1 MAVPKYFEMYR
12 AFLECLSDGQVHTIK
27 DAKVAVTEAFSLTDN
42 DLSQMLASGKQ
53 TVFDNRIGWCRTY
66 LKKANLIV
74 SPARAKFVITEE
86 GKKLIA
92 TSGDINDDILMQ
104 YPDFVKFKKGDS
116 ENGTQ
121 TTSELPI
128 PISNNDMTPQETLEQ
143 AYKVLN
149 DTLAD
154 DLLKE
159 ILQMDPYKFEALVVD
174 LLVKMG
180 YGKMQYDSGATKK
193 SGDEGIDGVV
203 TADKLGFD
211 SIYIQAKRYK
221 DGSVGRPE
229 IQRFVGALA
238 GQGAQK
244 GIFITT
250 SKFTK
255 EAEDFAAKNLS
266 YKVVLVD
273 GKKLSDLMIEFGLGV
288 SIENTYYV
296 KRIDS
301 DYFEE

>member
-1 MAVPKYFEMYR
+1 
-12 AFLECLSDGQVHTIK
+12 
-27 DAKVAVTEAFSLTDN
+27 
-42 DLSQMLASGKQ
+42 
-53 TVFDNRIGWCRTY
+53 
-66 LKKANLIV
+66 
-74 SPARAKFVITEE
+74 
-86 GKKLIA
+86 
-92 TSGDINDDILMQ
+92 
-104 YPDFVKFKKGDS
+104 
-116 ENGTQ
+116 
-121 TTSELPI
+121 
-128 PISNNDMTPQETLEQ
+128 
-143 AYKVLN
+143 
-149 DTLAD
+149 
-154 DLLKE
+154 
-159 ILQMDPYKFEALVVD
+159 
-174 LLVKMG
+174 
-180 YGKMQYDSGATKK
+180 MQYDSGATKK